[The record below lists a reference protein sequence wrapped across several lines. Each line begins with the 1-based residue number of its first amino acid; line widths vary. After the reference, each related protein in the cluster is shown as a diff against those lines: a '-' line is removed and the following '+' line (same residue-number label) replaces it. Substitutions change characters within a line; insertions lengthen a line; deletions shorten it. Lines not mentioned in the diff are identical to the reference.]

1 MEMSASSKNNG
12 AFLKK
17 LAVLSLPPLLLVQMA
32 LSIPVAVKAD
42 CGDCPKKDADKE
54 SRREGFNQP
63 MILAGIKSIK
73 LAVGELEDSL
83 KAQGASSEN
92 LMAKMKEELSTTHAT
107 IVEDAEGCCKT
118 KAGKSSEIPPIL
130 YLKVRSLSDEKN
142 SVYSVDISL
151 VEKTRVSR
159 NHKDIM
165 AAVWHKDLISKSSGK
180 LADDLA
186 EQVTML
192 MKDFKKDYL
201 LANSADISHPE
212 MLDEQGKKN
221 HPFKKNK

>member
-1 MEMSASSKNNG
+1 MSASRKNNG
-12 AFLKK
+12 SFLKR
-17 LAVLSLPPLLLVQMA
+17 LAVLSLPPLVLVQMA

-42 CGDCPKKDADKE
+42 CGDCPKKAADKE

-63 MILAGIKSIK
+63 MILSGIKSIK

-92 LMAKMKEELSTTHAT
+92 LIAKMKEELSTTHAT
-107 IVEDAEGCCKT
+107 IAEDSEGCCKSKT
-118 KAGKSSEIPPIL
+118 GKNREIPPIL
-130 YLKVRSLSDEKN
+130 YLKVRSVSDDKS
-142 SVYSVDISL
+142 SVYSVDLSL

-165 AAVWHKDLISKSSGK
+165 AAVWHKDIIGKSSGNI
-180 LADDLA
+180 ADDLA
-186 EQVTML
+186 EQVTVL

-201 LANSADISHPE
+201 LANSADIGHPE
-212 MLDEQGKKN
+212 LFAKPGVKN
-221 HPFKKNK
+221 HLLIEK